1 MYIHKLIIFNIRA
14 SVLKKYK
21 VILLNSFSKIKLIK
35 IWKMK
40 NLYSKILVNIRVINI
55 CKNILMLRKK

>member
-21 VILLNSFSKIKLIK
+21 VILLNSFSKIKLNK

-55 CKNILMLRKK
+55 C